1 MANQQLR
8 ADNKRL
14 RIRSETEYKTVRGGN
29 NLACQVFFYYYYF
42 LSLLAFFLG
51 SVLEVLLPALLGIH
65 GIKNGLPLSRVTLP
79 QLLDLSLHHG
89 VQSTEAHLQL
99 LKVEVFQLHK
109 IHKCTQ
115 WACRKTSNIIANQ
128 NGKRLLV
135 KSMSN
140 HRVLCQYF
148 TNSENS
154 ECKFK
159 LYTKQVL

>member
-29 NLACQVFFYYYYF
+29 NLACQVFFYYHNFF
-42 LSLLAFFLG
+42 LNLLAFFLG

-65 GIKNGLPLSRVTLP
+65 GIENGLPLSRVTLP

-109 IHKCTQ
+109 IHKYTQ
-115 WACRKTSNIIANQ
+115 
-128 NGKRLLV
+128 
-135 KSMSN
+135 
-140 HRVLCQYF
+140 
-148 TNSENS
+148 
-154 ECKFK
+154 
-159 LYTKQVL
+159 